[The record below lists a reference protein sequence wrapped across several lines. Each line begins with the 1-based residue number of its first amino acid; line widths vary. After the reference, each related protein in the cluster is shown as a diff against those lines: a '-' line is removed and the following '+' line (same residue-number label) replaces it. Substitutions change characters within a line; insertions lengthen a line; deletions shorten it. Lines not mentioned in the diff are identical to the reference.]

1 MKGSRGDVILVV
13 SSSSRERSAL
23 IALGES
29 AGWVATGADSLR
41 EARRILR
48 RQEVRV
54 LVTRHTLADG
64 YADHLARER
73 ATADRGRPSRL
84 IVLAGPGLPAA
95 EEARQVTL
103 GADCVLRD
111 PVRSE
116 VLLAYLARHLRRE
129 EADRHPA
136 ARPAT
141 RLGFAGGDLS
151 PDDRTLRLGKRVRT
165 LTPREAGLAE
175 ALATRPGEVATYDTL
190 YAEVLGRRFRGDT
203 SNLRVLLG
211 KLAASC
217 AAIGGDLRAWVEV
230 IPKSGYRLHAR
241 RRR

>member
-1 MKGSRGDVILVV
+1 MILVL
-13 SSSSRERSAL
+13 SSSPRERAAL

-29 AGWVATGADSLR
+29 AGWMIAGADSLR
-41 EARRILR
+41 EARHLLR
-48 RQEVRV
+48 RQDVRAV
-54 LVTRHTLADG
+54 VTRHTLADG
-64 YADHLARER
+64 YADHLAREF

-84 IVLAGPGLPAA
+84 IMLASPGMPAT

-116 VLLAYLARHLRRE
+116 VLLAYLARYLRRDE
-129 EADRHPA
+129 SERGPA
-136 ARPAT
+136 ARRT
-141 RLGFAGGDLS
+141 SRLVFAGGELT
-151 PDDRTLRLGKRVRT
+151 PDDRTLHVGGRFRT
-165 LTPREAGLAE
+165 LTPREASLAE
-175 ALATRPGEVATYDTL
+175 ALATRTGEVATYETL
-190 YAEVLGRRFRGDT
+190 YAEVLERRFRGDT

-217 AAIGGDLRAWVEV
+217 AAIGADLRAWVEV

-241 RRR
+241 RRKRTAV

>member
-1 MKGSRGDVILVV
+1 MILVL
-13 SSSSRERSAL
+13 SSTPRERAAL
-23 IALGES
+23 IALAES
-29 AGWVATGADSLR
+29 AGWMVAGADSLR

-48 RQEVRV
+48 RQEVRTV
-54 LVTRHTLADG
+54 VARHTLVDG
-64 YADHLARER
+64 YADHLAREF

-84 IVLAGPGLPAA
+84 IMLASPGMPAT

-116 VLLAYLARHLRRE
+116 VLLAYLARYLRRDE
-129 EADRHPA
+129 SERGPA
-136 ARPAT
+136 ARRPN
-141 RLGFAGGDLS
+141 RLVFAGGELT
-151 PDDRTLRLGKRVRT
+151 PDDRTLRLGGRLRT

-175 ALATRPGEVATYDTL
+175 ALATRPGEVATYETL
-190 YAEVLGRRFRGDT
+190 YAEVLERRFRGDT

-217 AAIGGDLRAWVEV
+217 AAIGADLRAWVEV

-241 RRR
+241 RRTRTAV